1 MLLTKQKDKTEF
13 SWFMSFSTEMNKL
26 WGRWMDKL
34 KPFWWVILII
44 LLLVLSYFTLT
55 LHSFPE
61 GSIMNDFAI
70 SYCFIVKW
78 IMGGIAILIALAV
91 FVLIAFSWGRASYL
105 ARRYRIDSKTSREI
119 EEDQEDSEEENKK
132 PYVRQENYGKAL
144 EVKIDYDRFHSVF
157 KESFI
162 RRNINNDSC
171 SYDTLVNAIENHGW
185 KKSDLARLALLIY
198 ESDVLKGE
206 CSEMSFK
213 DWLVRFFDM
222 MGRNDYPKAQ
232 SKDEYRELWRSA
244 IDFSKTFNDLLF
256 SHYNKTDKTIL
267 IIKEPAPQKS

>member
-1 MLLTKQKDKTEF
+1 MLLKKQKDKTEF

-44 LLLVLSYFTLT
+44 LLLILSYFTLT

-105 ARRYRIDSKTSREI
+105 ARRYRIDIKSSREI
-119 EEDQEDSEEENKK
+119 EEDQEESALQPKSNRSESH
-132 PYVRQENYGKAL
+132 GKSIPVKVDPSFREYFRPVFLSNDRNTNLNSYAILVEQL
-144 EVKIDYDRFHSVF
+144 ESQ
-157 KESFI
+157 SW
-162 RRNINNDSC
+162 
-171 SYDTLVNAIENHGW
+171 TM
-185 KKSDLARLALLIY
+185 SDLGRISLLIWDA
-198 ESDVLKGE
+198 E
-206 CSEMSFK
+206 
-213 DWLVRFFDM
+213 
-222 MGRNDYPKAQ
+222 
-232 SKDEYRELWRSA
+232 
-244 IDFSKTFNDLLF
+244 
-256 SHYNKTDKTIL
+256 IL
-267 IIKEPAPQKS
+267 IGKTARA